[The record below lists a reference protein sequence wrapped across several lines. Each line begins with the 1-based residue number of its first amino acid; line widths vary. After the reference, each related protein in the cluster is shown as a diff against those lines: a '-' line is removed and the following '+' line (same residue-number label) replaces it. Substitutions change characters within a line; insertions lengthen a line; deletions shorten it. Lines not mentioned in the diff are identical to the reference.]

1 MESTNSFRCPEF
13 SSYTGSWKKLQLGT
27 TIEIH
32 PKFTENPKIMSRKK
46 ETRHLESRP

>member
-1 MESTNSFRCPEF
+1 VPRIFELHWILEETSI
-13 SSYTGSWKKLQLGT
+13 GT

-46 ETRHLESRP
+46 ETRNLESRP